1 LTRLVDYI
9 KSYYRVCRLEYL
21 PGEVPAIFT
30 VLFLG
35 AASIT
40 RFSELPVVEALLAFV
55 LLYLSGFI
63 INALADKEIDK
74 NYDTFKTSIPK
85 SVETLGEK
93 TLWAMIFIHV
103 GVAIGLAVHISI
115 LMSSI
120 WPITLVLIGAFF
132 GLGYSVRP
140 FHFKVRGVWHAI
152 ALGSS
157 AFFLPFIFLM
167 FVVAEGITIPLFIF
181 IIGFCFIHYG
191 MEFGNQAIDYVED
204 KASDVKTPP
213 VRWGMIPSIQIA
225 LFCVV
230 IGIAIEASSLYFILL
245 SKGSFTFIH
254 AFLTTEVVYAGLLT
268 IIAAGYYIPTKGLWR
283 MLITLKESDTVE
295 EGMPTL
301 KKICKYAKW
310 QASGILGVAVVSGI
324 LFFGVVFGPVSTM
337 TPDNQES
344 TNIMIGNLEI
354 VSSPEVE
361 FYEDDSGCYAN
372 VSISVLN
379 DDNERQMGSIM
390 ILLESY
396 VAKFPIPGGI
406 EPVLLERDLKPFAYW
421 NTSATVRAHEVDD
434 TTLEITLIALVVQNS
449 QTVMHP
455 VDTVTLPSQKDLYI
469 YEVEIEYYDDNLLDK
484 KANVTVNI
492 YNQEE
497 NWHIGDLKVEVH
509 CYTSLMFWTD
519 SGEEWN
525 KQALYSNQYWD
536 PVVRD
541 LNIIEFEIDDPIF
554 HIKLI
559 SIDEIEGNQLID
571 DLWVVTKS

>member
-1 LTRLVDYI
+1 MTRLVDYI

-35 AASIT
+35 AASIS
-40 RFSELPVVEALLAFV
+40 RFTELPVVEALLAFV

-74 NYDTFKTSIPK
+74 KYDTFKTSIPK
-85 SVETLGEK
+85 SVDTLGEK

-132 GLGYSVRP
+132 GLGYSVKP

-167 FVVAEGITIPLFIF
+167 FVVAEGITIPLFLF

-254 AFLTTEVVYAGLLT
+254 PFLTTEVVYFGLLA

-310 QASGILGVAVVSGI
+310 QTSGVLGVAVVSAI
-324 LFFGVVFGPVSTM
+324 MFLGVVFGPAAILS
-337 TPDNQES
+337 PDDAGEGVIVE
-344 TNIMIGNLEI
+344 TNLQM

-361 FYEDDSGCYAN
+361 FYENDGICQAN
-372 VSISVLN
+372 VSFTLQNDETPKLKNSLLIEIQSWVANFPWNSKLVPLEKVLMP
-379 DDNERQMGSIM
+379 NE
-390 ILLESY
+390 
-396 VAKFPIPGGI
+396 
-406 EPVLLERDLKPFAYW
+406 YW
-421 NTSATVRAHEVDD
+421 NISNKHVYAHDVDD
-434 TTLEITLIALVVQNS
+434 TTIKIYLKQYDRNIKDFVQVGN
-449 QTVMHP
+449 P
-455 VDTVTLPSQKDLYI
+455 WIIPSQKDLYI
-469 YEVEIEYYDDNLLDK
+469 YEVEIDYYDDNLLDK

-492 YNQEE
+492 YNEEE

-509 CYTSLMFWTD
+509 CYTSLMIWTD
-519 SGEEWN
+519 SGEEYN
-525 KQALYSNQYWD
+525 RALDSNEYWE

-541 LNIIEFEIDDPIF
+541 LNVIEFEIDDPIF

-559 SIDEIEGNQLID
+559 SIDENEGNQLID
-571 DLWVVTKS
+571 DLWIVT